1 MVEELKVQ
9 HHGFVAA
16 RKGSPV
22 PHEADH
28 EDDFIA
34 HLEEG
39 PSHVRNLE
47 GSGAV
52 EESTGERPESRSVG
66 SSR

>member
-9 HHGFVAA
+9 DHGFVAA
-16 RKGSPV
+16 REGSPV
-22 PHEADH
+22 PHKADH

-39 PSHVRNLE
+39 P
-47 GSGAV
+47 
-52 EESTGERPESRSVG
+52 
-66 SSR
+66 